1 MADLNTSDTTVRAD
15 SDRTVVDE
23 NGTRRLIFAG
33 TAVPKALADLDDA
46 PADATKRQAAP
57 ARDKAQRAPAK
68 DK

>member
-1 MADLNTSDTTVRAD
+1 MADVTTTDTTVRAD

-46 PADATKRQAAP
+46 PATTKRQTAP
-57 ARDKAQRAPAK
+57 ATDKAQRAPAK

>member
-46 PADATKRQAAP
+46 PATTKRQAAP